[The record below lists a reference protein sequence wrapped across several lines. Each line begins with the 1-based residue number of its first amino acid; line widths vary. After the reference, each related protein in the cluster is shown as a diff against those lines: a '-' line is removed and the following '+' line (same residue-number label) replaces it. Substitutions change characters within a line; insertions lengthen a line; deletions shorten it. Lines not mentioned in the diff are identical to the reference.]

1 MATAKATGATP
12 LVATSKGGGAPMTK
26 SGWGASG
33 PESDLDQSQTGLD
46 PGYRKMALW
55 LEALVRIWAKPK
67 LVVQI

>member
-1 MATAKATGATP
+1 M
-12 LVATSKGGGAPMTK
+12 MK